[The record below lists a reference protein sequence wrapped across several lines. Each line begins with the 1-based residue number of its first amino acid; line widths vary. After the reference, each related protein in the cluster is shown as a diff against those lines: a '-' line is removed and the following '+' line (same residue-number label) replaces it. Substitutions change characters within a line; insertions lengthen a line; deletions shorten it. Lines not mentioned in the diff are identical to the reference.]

1 MSVPPSHYI
10 LLLQMHFALSLEL
23 DAKDKSVKKF
33 KYLEFFAGGGMARAG
48 LGSDW
53 LCAFANDFDPM
64 KTAAYQANWGSD
76 GFICGDVNGILP
88 KQIPGSADLAWASFP
103 CQDLSQAGNAAG
115 IGTVNDQTRSGA
127 FWAFWR
133 LMEGLINEHRAPAMI
148 VLENVYGS
156 LTANKGRDFAAIAR
170 CLALGDYRFGA
181 VVIDAARFVPQSRPR
196 VFIVAFRKDMDVPA
210 HLIADQ
216 PSPAWHPLVM
226 ETAINRLSEIDRES
240 WLWIVPPEPMNG
252 VPPLSNLILDQPD
265 DVSWHTDAETQ
276 KLIGMMSDVNRNR
289 LTAMQAKGSRLVGT
303 IYKRTR
309 VDGAGVKQQRAELRD
324 DNIAGCLRTPGGGS
338 SRQTIVVVKGASVRT
353 RLLSAREAA
362 RLMGL
367 PDSYKLPLRY
377 NDAYH
382 IAGDGL
388 VVPVV
393 RYLAETVIEPILRA
407 NRADY
412 YLEAAE

>member
-1 MSVPPSHYI
+1 MN
-10 LLLQMHFALSLEL
+10 
-23 DAKDKSVKKF
+23 KF
-33 KYLEFFAGGGMARAG
+33 EYFEFFAGGGMARAG

-53 LCAFANDFDPM
+53 LCTFANDFDPM
-64 KTAAYQANWGSD
+64 KIATYKTNWGDD
-76 GFICGDVNGILP
+76 GLVCGDVNEILTT
-88 KQIPGSADLAWASFP
+88 QIPNLADLAWASFP
-103 CQDLSQAGNAAG
+103 CQDLSLAGNAKG
-115 IGTVNDQTRSGA
+115 LGTLNEQTRSGA

-133 LMEGLINEHRAPAMI
+133 LMEGLISERRAPAMI

-170 CLALGDYRFGA
+170 CLALGGYRFGA
-181 VVIDAARFVPQSRPR
+181 MVIDAARFVPQSRPR
-196 VFIVAFRKDMDVPA
+196 VFMVAFRNDMRVPE
-210 HLIADQ
+210 HLIASQ
-216 PSPAWHPLVM
+216 PSPAWHPAVM
-226 ETAINRLSEIDRES
+226 EVAVERLSEMDRES
-240 WLWIVPPEPMNG
+240 WLWIVPPEPKND
-252 VPPLSNLILDQPD
+252 VPPLSDLILDEPR
-265 DVSWHTDAETQ
+265 DVSWHSAAETQ
-276 KLIGMMSDVNRNR
+276 KLIAMMSDVNRNR
-289 LTAMQAKGSRLVGT
+289 LSAMQAKGRRLVGT

-309 VDGAGVKQQRAELRD
+309 VDGAGVRRQRAELRD

-338 SRQTIVVVKGASVRT
+338 SRQTIVVVEGQAVHT

-367 PDSYKLPLRY
+367 PDSYQLPARY

-393 RYLAETVIEPILRA
+393 RFLADTVIEPILLQ
-407 NRADY
+407 NHVNQ

>member
-1 MSVPPSHYI
+1 MN
-10 LLLQMHFALSLEL
+10 
-23 DAKDKSVKKF
+23 KF
-33 KYLEFFAGGGMARAG
+33 EYFEFFAGGGMARAG

-53 LCAFANDFDPM
+53 LCTFANDFDPM
-64 KTAAYQANWGSD
+64 KIATYKTNWGDD
-76 GFICGDVNGILP
+76 GLICGDVNEILTT
-88 KQIPGSADLAWASFP
+88 QIPNLADLAWASFP
-103 CQDLSQAGNAAG
+103 CQDLSLAGNAKG
-115 IGTVNDQTRSGA
+115 LGTLNEQTRSGA

-133 LMEGLINEHRAPAMI
+133 LMEGLISERRAPAMI

-170 CLALGDYRFGA
+170 CLALGGYRFGA
-181 VVIDAARFVPQSRPR
+181 MVIDAARFVPQSRPR
-196 VFIVAFRKDMDVPA
+196 VFMVAFRNEMRVPE
-210 HLIADQ
+210 HLIASQ
-216 PSPAWHPLVM
+216 PSPAWHPAVM
-226 ETAINRLSEIDRES
+226 EVAVDRLSEMDRES
-240 WLWIVPPEPMNG
+240 WLWIVPPEPKND
-252 VPPLSNLILDQPD
+252 VPPLSDLILDEPGD
-265 DVSWHTDAETQ
+265 ASWHSAAETQ
-276 KLIGMMSDVNRNR
+276 KLIAMMSDVNRNR
-289 LTAMQAKGSRLVGT
+289 LSAMQAKGRRLVGT

-309 VDGAGVKQQRAELRD
+309 VDGAGVRRQRAELRD

-338 SRQTIVVVKGASVRT
+338 SRQTIVVVEGQTVHT

-367 PDSYKLPLRY
+367 PDSYQLPARY

-393 RYLAETVIEPILRA
+393 RFLADTVIEPILLQ
-407 NRADY
+407 NHVNQ

>member
-1 MSVPPSHYI
+1 MN
-10 LLLQMHFALSLEL
+10 
-23 DAKDKSVKKF
+23 KF
-33 KYLEFFAGGGMARAG
+33 EYFEFFAGGGMARAG

-53 LCAFANDFDPM
+53 LCTFANDFDPM
-64 KTAAYQANWGSD
+64 KIATYKANWGDD
-76 GFICGDVNGILP
+76 GLVCGDVNEILTT
-88 KQIPGSADLAWASFP
+88 QIPNLADLAWASFP
-103 CQDLSQAGNAAG
+103 CQDLSLAGNAKG
-115 IGTVNDQTRSGA
+115 LGTLNEQTRSGA

-133 LMEGLINEHRAPAMI
+133 LMEGLISERRAPAMI

-170 CLALGDYRFGA
+170 CLALGGYRFGA
-181 VVIDAARFVPQSRPR
+181 MVIDAARFVPQSRPR
-196 VFIVAFRKDMDVPA
+196 VFMVAFRNDMRVPE
-210 HLIADQ
+210 HLIASQ
-216 PSPAWHPLVM
+216 PSPAWHPAVM
-226 ETAINRLSEIDRES
+226 EVAVDRLSEMDRES
-240 WLWIVPPEPMNG
+240 WLWIVPPEPKND
-252 VPPLSNLILDQPD
+252 VPPLSDLILDEPR
-265 DVSWHTDAETQ
+265 DVSWHSAAETQ
-276 KLIGMMSDVNRNR
+276 KLIAMMSDVNRNR
-289 LTAMQAKGSRLVGT
+289 LSAMQAKGRRLVGT

-309 VDGAGVKQQRAELRD
+309 VDGAGVRRQRAELRD

-338 SRQTIVVVKGASVRT
+338 SRQTIVVVEGQTVHT

-367 PDSYKLPLRY
+367 PDSYQLPARY

-393 RYLAETVIEPILRA
+393 RFLADTVIEPILLQ
-407 NRADY
+407 NHVNQ

>member
-1 MSVPPSHYI
+1 MN
-10 LLLQMHFALSLEL
+10 
-23 DAKDKSVKKF
+23 KF
-33 KYLEFFAGGGMARAG
+33 EFLEFFAGGGMARAG

-53 LCAFANDFDPM
+53 LCTFANDFDPM
-64 KTAAYQANWGSD
+64 KITTYQANWGGD
-76 GFICGDVNGILP
+76 GLNYGDINAILTT
-88 KQIPGSADLAWASFP
+88 QIPSFADLAWASFP
-103 CQDLSQAGNAAG
+103 CQDLSLAGNAKG
-115 IGTVNDQTRSGA
+115 LGTVNEQTRSGA

-133 LMEGLINEHRAPAMI
+133 LMEGLINERRAPSMI

-170 CLALGDYRFGA
+170 CLALGGYRFGA

-196 VFIVAFRKDMDVPA
+196 VFIVAFRRDMDVPE
-210 HLIADQ
+210 HLIASQ
-216 PSPAWHPLVM
+216 PSPAWHPSVM
-226 ETAINRLSEIDRES
+226 ETAIDRLSEMDRES
-240 WLWIVPPEPMNG
+240 WLWLTPPAPKNE
-252 VPPLSNLILDQPD
+252 VQPLSDLILNEPN
-265 DVSWHTDAETQ
+265 DVSWHSPADTQ
-276 KLIGMMSDVNRNR
+276 KLIAMMSDVNRKR
-289 LTAMQAKGSRLVGT
+289 LSAMQATGKRLVGT

-309 VDGAGVKQQRAELRD
+309 VDGAGVRRQRAELRD

-338 SRQTIVVVKGASVRT
+338 SRQTIVVVEGAVVQT

-367 PDSYKLPLRY
+367 PDSYKLPARY

-393 RYLAETVIEPILRA
+393 RYLAETIIEPILLA
-407 NRADY
+407 NRVDH

>member
-1 MSVPPSHYI
+1 MN
-10 LLLQMHFALSLEL
+10 
-23 DAKDKSVKKF
+23 KF
-33 KYLEFFAGGGMARAG
+33 EFFEFFAGGGMARAG

-53 LCAFANDFDPM
+53 LCSFANDFDL
-64 KTAAYQANWGSD
+64 KKAATYRANWGD
-76 GFICGDVNGILP
+76 GELIVGDVNQILTA
-88 KQIPGSADLAWASFP
+88 QIPRFADLAWASFP
-103 CQDLSQAGNAAG
+103 CQDLSLAGNAVG
-115 IGTVNDQTRSGA
+115 IGTANEQTRSGA

-133 LMEGLINEHRAPAMI
+133 LMEGLVSERRAPSMI

-170 CLALGDYRFGA
+170 CLALGGYRFGA
-181 VVIDAARFVPQSRPR
+181 MVIDAARFVPQSRPR
-196 VFIVAFRKDMDVPA
+196 VFIVAFRKDMHVPE

-216 PSPAWHPLVM
+216 SSPTWHPPVM
-226 ETAINRLSEIDRES
+226 ESAINRLSEIDRES
-240 WLWIVPPEPMNG
+240 WLWIVPPDPKYD
-252 VPPLSNLILDQPD
+252 VPPLSDLILDNPD
-265 DVSWHTDAETQ
+265 DVKWHSSDETQ
-276 KLIGMMSDVNRNR
+276 KLIAMMSDVNRKR
-289 LTAMQAKGSRLVGT
+289 LSTMQEKGGRLVGT

-309 VDGAGVKQQRAELRD
+309 VDRAGVRRQRAELRD

-338 SRQTIVVVKGASVRT
+338 SRQIIVVVEGTSIRT

-367 PDSYKLPLRY
+367 PDTYKLPIRY
-377 NDAYH
+377 NDAYR
-382 IAGDGL
+382 ISGDGL

-393 RYLAETVIEPILRA
+393 RYLTDTVIEPILLA